1 MQYRN
6 GIIGLIIKI
15 SKKQFK
21 VILIIT
27 IITVLISAL
36 STKILINPKY
46 EASLK
51 VFVGKE
57 NKYMESESKEEVDM
71 YYELMETYAE
81 TIKTTD
87 LIKESIKNA
96 NLEIKPEEILDNLK
110 VEILSKSRILKI
122 SVIYKEYNTAIK
134 ILEAISD
141 EFIKKSKRLVINGD
155 IKIIESVQV
164 KCNPI
169 NQNYK
174 KNILINLIIGLM
186 IGIITLVFLENKK
199 VTYNNIKS
207 LEKKLEVPV
216 IGIVDSLENR
226 IEEVYIRVNYKKIVE
241 NLKDK
246 FFDSINKVM
255 VITSPESKEGKSI
268 VSKNLGMILSQSGKK
283 VILIDCDF
291 KKASLHRKF
300 NITNDSG
307 LSDILIEKK
316 QLEEV
321 VNKYNDGLT
330 ILTTGK
336 EVSEPYDMLCSSTME
351 SFIQY
356 LKTLFDYII
365 IDAPSVYEDTIDI
378 KVISEKSDGILMIIK
393 EGKSR
398 KKSIIESIDII
409 KRSNSYI
416 VGIMLVR

>member
-122 SVIYKEYNTAIK
+122 SVIYKESNTAIK

-141 EFIKKSKRLVINGD
+141 EFIKKSKKLVINGD
-155 IKIIESVQV
+155 IKIIDSVQV

-174 KNILINLIIGLM
+174 KNILISLI

-241 NLKDK
+241 NLKYK

>member
-174 KNILINLIIGLM
+174 KNILISLIIGLM

>member
-122 SVIYKEYNTAIK
+122 SVIYKESNTAIK

-141 EFIKKSKRLVINGD
+141 EFIKKSKKLVINGD
-155 IKIIESVQV
+155 IKIIDSVQV

-174 KNILINLIIGLM
+174 KNILISLI

-241 NLKDK
+241 NLKYK

-416 VGIMLVR
+416 VGIILVR

>member
-122 SVIYKEYNTAIK
+122 SVIYKESNTAIK

-141 EFIKKSKRLVINGD
+141 EFIKKSKKLVINGD

-174 KNILINLIIGLM
+174 KNILISLIIGLM

-241 NLKDK
+241 NLKYK

-416 VGIMLVR
+416 VGIILVR